1 MLQEVKTIDWEEFV
15 DNYGLVKNHIDEH
28 ASYNNCMFETFG
40 EELAYIVSLSNNEES
55 KKFVWTIIDGE
66 NEETW
71 IIPGYHYVNRYGYLV
86 TEKPWETED
95 IQVNDNEMISNIDA
109 KISCIDFY
117 KGYDVI
123 VSENEVSDFFTKN
136 YDDTFKDEMTV
147 GRAKYLAIEYYETF
161 VNVELTTEM
170 QEDIYDYY
178 NNLK

>member
-15 DNYGLVKNHIDEH
+15 HKYYPVKNHIDDH

-55 KKFVWTIIDGE
+55 KKFVWTIIDSE

-86 TEKPWETED
+86 TEKPWESED

-109 KISCIDFY
+109 KIACIDFY
-117 KGYDVI
+117 KGHDVTL
-123 VSENEVSDFFTKN
+123 SENEVSDFFTNN

-147 GRAKYLAIEYYETF
+147 GRAKYLAIEFYETF
-161 VNVELTTEM
+161 VDDELTTEM